1 MMKDTRLNWLFFV
14 VLAAGI
20 AARLFVATLGHN
32 YDMESWQIAMQTP
45 VTGNVYPATYR
56 YNYAPGWFFVMHA
69 LYFLAGHNPVSF
81 RYVLSGFLTLVDAG
95 TFFIL
100 WRKFGKLAG
109 CWFFLSPI
117 SVILTGYQSNFD
129 NLAIFVALLA
139 AFLIKD
145 EFDKPVSR
153 QTVLGLVVL
162 GLSLVLKHIFFAF
175 PFWLAVKQR
184 GIGQKFIVV
193 LIPVSMFF
201 LSFVPYWHGG
211 KEGIMQNVFLYK
223 SYTTEFFYNMFLPR
237 FVQFMFSSKAIWFF
251 CLVLF
256 AFIYRKK
263 SVVES
268 LLLYTCVMI
277 AISPAIMN
285 EYMAIPLCFVATH
298 LNVFT
303 VLYTIYGSVH
313 ELVDYNGLRLT
324 WISSKNCID
333 VAIYMLLPALIWV
346 SWREE
351 IIDAGKKLM
360 KWASFEI
367 ENQLGLKK

>member
-1 MMKDTRLNWLFFV
+1 M
-14 VLAAGI
+14 AG
-20 AARLFVATLGHN
+20 
-32 YDMESWQIAMQTP
+32 D
-45 VTGNVYPATYR
+45 
-56 YNYAPGWFFVMHA
+56 
-69 LYFLAGHNPVSF
+69 NPVKF
-81 RYVLSGFLTLVDAG
+81 RYALAGFLTLVDAG

-129 NLAIFVALLA
+129 NLAVFVALLA

-193 LIPVSMFF
+193 LIPVSIFF

-211 KEGIMQNVFLYK
+211 KEGIMENVFLYK

-237 FVQFMFSSKAIWFF
+237 FVQFMFSSKGIWFF
-251 CLVLF
+251 CLALF

-313 ELVDYNGLRLT
+313 ELVDYNGLRLA

-333 VAIYMLLPALIWV
+333 VAIYMLFPALIWV
-346 SWREE
+346 SWRDE